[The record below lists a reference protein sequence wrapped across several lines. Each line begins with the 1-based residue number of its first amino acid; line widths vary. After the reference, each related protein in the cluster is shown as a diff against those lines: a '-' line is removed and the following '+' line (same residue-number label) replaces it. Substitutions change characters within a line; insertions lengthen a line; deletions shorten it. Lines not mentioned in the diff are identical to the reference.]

1 MAGIVHEVENHRLVE
16 QAEQEA
22 AEEPNPMVSYV
33 LMGVLAV
40 AFIGGAYYFKVV
52 RKKKEDFIEDEDE
65 DEEDQVGSWSTP
77 EVADAIFRG
86 LSSVF
91 SPMGVYLAAQCCEHL
106 NRALIVEH
114 EAVPNGEIVNVLP
127 QPKAGS
133 SFATAAY
140 KAFRHP
146 VALEEIRADAG
157 LDIGGTL
164 IGMHLKKVA
173 VPVRLKQNR
182 IGQAIVLAARTRP
195 KFIGGERAIYDES
208 LKDGYPDFTD

>member
-1 MAGIVHEVENHRLVE
+1 MAGTVHPAENPLLVQ

-22 AEEPNPMVSYV
+22 ASAARQ
-33 LMGVLAV
+33 LAQ
-40 AFIGGAYYFKVV
+40 AAYLHRGQIVV
-52 RKKKEDFIEDEDE
+52 VGCSTSEVVGH
-65 DEEDQVGSWSTP
+65 QVGSWSTP

-86 LSSVF
+86 LNSVF
-91 SPMGVYLAAQCCEHL
+91 APMGVYMAAQCCEHL

-114 EAVPNGEIVNVLP
+114 DAVPGAEIVNVVP

-140 KAFRHP
+140 HAFRHP

-173 VPVRLKQNR
+173 VPVRLEQNH
-182 IGQAIVLAARTRP
+182 IGQAILLAARTRP
-195 KFIGGERAIYDES
+195 KFIGGDRAVYDET
-208 LKDGYPDFTD
+208 LKEGYPDFD

>member
-1 MAGIVHEVENHRLVE
+1 MAGITHAAENPALLTQVEC
-16 QAEQEA
+16 EA
-22 AEEPNPMVSYV
+22 AAAAQE
-33 LMGVLAV
+33 LAE
-40 AFIGGAYYFKVV
+40 AARLRRGQIVV
-52 RKKKEDFIEDEDE
+52 VGCSTSEVVGR
-65 DEEDQVGSWSTP
+65 QVGSWSTP
-77 EVADAIFRG
+77 EVAQAIFRG
-86 LSSVF
+86 LSGVF
-91 SPMGVYLAAQCCEHL
+91 TPMGVYLAAQCCEHL

-114 EAVPNGEIVNVLP
+114 EAVPDAEIVNVLP

-140 KAFRHP
+140 EGFRHP

-173 VPVRLKQNR
+173 VPVRLKQSR

-195 KFIGGERAIYDES
+195 KFIGGERAIYDEE
-208 LKDGYPDFTD
+208 LKNGYPDFTE

>member
-1 MAGIVHEVENHRLVE
+1 MAGIVHEIEDRSLLE
-16 QAEQEA
+16 QVRQEA
-22 AEEPNPMVSYV
+22 AAAAQE
-33 LMGVLAV
+33 LAE
-40 AFIGGAYYFKVV
+40 AAHLHRGQIVV
-52 RKKKEDFIEDEDE
+52 VGCSTSEVVGKK
-65 DEEDQVGSWSTP
+65 VGSWSTP

-86 LSSVF
+86 LNSVF
-91 SPMGVYLAAQCCEHL
+91 APMGVYMAAQCCEHL
-106 NRALIVEH
+106 NRALIVEQA
-114 EAVPNGEIVNVLP
+114 AVPGAEIVNVVP

-140 KAFRHP
+140 HAFRHP

-173 VPVRLKQNR
+173 VPVRLAQNH

-195 KFIGGERAIYDES
+195 KFIGGDRAVYDET
-208 LKDGYPDFTD
+208 LKEGYPDFQ